1 MATEPQSLVARY
13 LRMETLPPM
22 AGGAIDS
29 PPGMGTP
36 APSESGYPGA
46 SPTPAAPADSGAGA
60 APSFPGQP
68 GFPGSSPASPPA
80 SAPEAAPAPL
90 PGSTLPGA
98 PSQGSPLP
106 SAPAYQPAPAAAPDP
121 VYQAQA
127 YLQQQAA
134 GLQSQLQ
141 QLQAAE
147 QAVALQE
154 QTLAEFRRTA
164 NPDQLDMLTQREQQ
178 VAAAKGEIV
187 KQALAWKQS
196 VDQLGAY
203 EQNLQTYAQQS
214 QVAQERAM
222 LEQYAQPI
230 VIDQLVRQAQQR
242 TPALGQ
248 GQYDAAMRQYVAS
261 YAPYGAEAVQKAVG
275 DYENW
280 VRYQTVQQRAANGT
294 DNVGGSTSAP
304 TRSTDGSPM
313 RAQAIFANM
322 LRNQYN
328 R

>member
-29 PPGMGTP
+29 PPGPSDTSFPGSPASVPSATP
-36 APSESGYPGA
+36 P
-46 SPTPAAPADSGAGA
+46 SPTDGGSGAAPA
-60 APSFPGQP
+60 FPGAP
-68 GFPGSSPASPPA
+68 VP
-80 SAPEAAPAPL
+80 SAGPEPAPAPL
-90 PGSTLPGA
+90 PGSQPASLPGGPQPGFSQ
-98 PSQGSPLP
+98 PSG
-106 SAPAYQPAPAAAPDP
+106 PAYQPQPAAAPDP
-121 VYQAQA
+121 VQHAQA

-134 GLQSQLQ
+134 GLQGQLQ

-147 QAVALQE
+147 QAIALQE
-154 QTLAEFRRTA
+154 QTLAAFRQSA

-196 VDQLGAY
+196 VDQLGVY
-203 EQNLQTYAQQS
+203 EQNIQNYAQQNA
-214 QVAQERAM
+214 VAQERAM

-313 RAQAIFANM
+313 RAQHIFANM